1 MNKSVG
7 SKLFKLK
14 KWLTLPE
21 AAKHLTVVCNEEVTE
36 ADILEFTLEGHLRLS
51 VYFPNET
58 YGIFGKVENYFQDDL
73 ANSDP
78 YWKETELDELA
89 ENLEL
94 IRLSKG
100 KSASPPRKKIRN
112 FGQYIGSDNY
122 IRFPNDSI
130 SEVIGIWDLAMLGG
144 ERLDVEQDLQSL
156 KGWPS
161 LIRGEEEG
169 VFIKNDNDII
179 CQLME
184 SYDNNPFIQGSNAE
198 LEELMQKIMFN
209 NVCEKEAETL
219 LNQHKENRRKYIERV
234 NSEPFKNNYF
244 EAFCLPKGYVLVVRP
259 ESLIS
264 FEQYLSDNNATEIE
278 AKKPHGNG
286 ERFAKTREEVMGAAL
301 SVLAKWPDQCQS
313 SSRKFVAAKIAA
325 LIDEKALLFWP
336 LTGNPPLGRE
346 KIERNISEWLKKTDR

>member
-1 MNKSVG
+1 
-7 SKLFKLK
+7 
-14 KWLTLPE
+14 
-21 AAKHLTVVCNEEVTE
+21 
-36 ADILEFTLEGHLRLS
+36 
-51 VYFPNET
+51 
-58 YGIFGKVENYFQDDL
+58 
-73 ANSDP
+73 
-78 YWKETELDELA
+78 
-89 ENLEL
+89 
-94 IRLSKG
+94 
-100 KSASPPRKKIRN
+100 
-112 FGQYIGSDNY
+112 
-122 IRFPNDSI
+122 
-130 SEVIGIWDLAMLGG
+130 
-144 ERLDVEQDLQSL
+144 
-156 KGWPS
+156 
-161 LIRGEEEG
+161 
-169 VFIKNDNDII
+169 
-179 CQLME
+179 ME

-264 FEQYLSDNNATEIE
+264 FEQYFSDNNATEIE
-278 AKKPHGNG
+278 AKNPHGNG
-286 ERFAKTREEVMGAAL
+286 ERFAKTREEVMGAAF

-313 SSRKFVAAKIAA
+313 SSGKFVAAKIAA